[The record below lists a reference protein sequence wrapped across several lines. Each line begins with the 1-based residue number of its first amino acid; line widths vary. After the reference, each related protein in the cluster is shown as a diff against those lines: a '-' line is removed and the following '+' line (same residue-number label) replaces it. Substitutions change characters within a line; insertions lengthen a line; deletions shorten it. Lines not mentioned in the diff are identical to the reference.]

1 MIIFILSALGL
12 LTVIGGS
19 IRFGYV
25 KGVQAG
31 KDAVYAQLYAQ
42 QASGNVTN
50 LTEEFKRLVGDDSKY
65 FPKN

>member
-31 KDAVYAQLYAQ
+31 KDAVYAQLAVQ
-42 QASGNVTN
+42 QANDK
-50 LTEEFKRLVGDDSKY
+50 LLV
-65 FPKN
+65 